1 MQEHLLDAAD
11 QFGGA
16 GISDRSARPAERDP
30 RRIAR
35 QRPQRLPAHGRK
47 GIERIG
53 HGSSNCFCRLF
64 CVLVFLGLR
73 SCQCGRTLEQRNRGA
88 ELKTSSAQKAAD
100 SLARFRDRL
109 SLPLIAAPMFLVS
122 GVDLVV
128 AACRNGVIGAF
139 PTVNCRS
146 PEQLDGWLGDIETQ
160 LQRHSDGSGKPAA
173 PICPNLIV
181 HRSNARLPG
190 DLQVLLRHRPEIVI
204 TSVGSPAPVLA
215 ALHDAGSLVF
225 ADVASIRH
233 AERAVEAGADGL
245 VLLTAG
251 AGGQT
256 GWLNPFVFVRAVR
269 AFFDGPVVLAGGIGD
284 GHALRA
290 ARVLG
295 CDLAYM
301 GTKFIATR
309 ESMADIRYKEMLVA
323 SSADDILLTS
333 AFTGL
338 QTNRLPPS
346 IEAAGLDPD
355 NLPLRGAI
363 DIGKDIDI
371 GERENRPKRWKD
383 IWSAGHSV
391 SGVMEVLS
399 VDEMIARTLAEYR
412 KAIARVRLG

>member
-1 MQEHLLDAAD
+1 M
-11 QFGGA
+11 
-16 GISDRSARPAERDP
+16 
-30 RRIAR
+30 
-35 QRPQRLPAHGRK
+35 
-47 GIERIG
+47 
-53 HGSSNCFCRLF
+53 
-64 CVLVFLGLR
+64 
-73 SCQCGRTLEQRNRGA
+73 TLNTTD
-88 ELKTSSAQKAAD
+88 L
-100 SLARFRDRL
+100 LARFEGRL

-122 GVDLVV
+122 GVDLVT
-128 AACRNGVIGAF
+128 AACRNGVIGSF

-146 PEQLDGWLGDIETQ
+146 TEQLDGWLGDIEQ
-160 LQRHSDGSGKPAA
+160 RLRRHSDETGKPAA

-181 HRSNARLPG
+181 HRSNARLEA

-233 AERAVEAGADGL
+233 AERAVAAGADGL

-290 ARVLG
+290 AQALG

-301 GTKFIATR
+301 GTKFIATA
-309 ESMADIRYKEMLVA
+309 ESMADPRYKAMLVA
-323 SSADDILLTS
+323 SSADDILLTT
-333 AFTGL
+333 AVTGL
-338 QTNRLPPS
+338 QTNMLRPS
-346 IEAAGLDPD
+346 IAAAGLDPE
-355 NLPLRGAI
+355 NLPSRGAI

-371 GERENRPKRWKD
+371 GARENRPARWRD
-383 IWSAGHSV
+383 IWSAGHSTSGV
-391 SGVMEVLS
+391 SGVLS
-399 VDEMIARTLAEYR
+399 VDDLVAQTLAEYC
-412 KAIARVRLG
+412 ANAAR

>member
-1 MQEHLLDAAD
+1 MTQPSDAL
-11 QFGGA
+11 
-16 GISDRSARPAERDP
+16 S
-30 RRIAR
+30 
-35 QRPQRLPAHGRK
+35 
-47 GIERIG
+47 
-53 HGSSNCFCRLF
+53 
-64 CVLVFLGLR
+64 
-73 SCQCGRTLEQRNRGA
+73 
-88 ELKTSSAQKAAD
+88 
-100 SLARFRDRL
+100 RFHDRL

-122 GVDLVV
+122 GVELVV

-146 PEQLDGWLGDIETQ
+146 PEQLDDWLDEIAGR
-160 LQRHSDGSGKPAA
+160 LRRHSEQSGKPTA
-173 PICPNLIV
+173 PICANLIV
-181 HRSNARLPG
+181 HRSNARLQQ
-190 DLQVLLRHRPEIVI
+190 DLKVLLRHKPEIVI
-204 TSVGSPAPVLA
+204 TSVGSPASVLA
-215 ALHDAGSLVF
+215 PLHDAGALVF

-233 AERAVEAGADGL
+233 AERAAASGADGL

-269 AFFDGPVVLAGGIGD
+269 AFFDGPLVLAGGISD

-290 ARVLG
+290 AEALG
-295 CDLAYM
+295 CDLGYM

-309 ESMADIRYKEMLVA
+309 ESMADIRYKELLVA
-323 SSADDILLTS
+323 STADDILLTS

-338 QTNRLPPS
+338 QTNMLRPS

-371 GERENRPKRWKD
+371 GARENRPKRWKD

-391 SGVMEVLS
+391 SGVTELLS
-399 VDEMIARTLAEYR
+399 VDELVARTLAEYQT
-412 KAIARVRLG
+412 AAARVRLG